1 MKKFMKILLANKFYY
16 RRGGD
21 CIYTMNLEK
30 MLKEKGH
37 EVAVFAM
44 QYPENEESEWSKYW
58 PSNMTKL
65 KAFTRPFG
73 DGEVRRKFGMLLDD
87 FKPDVVHLNNI
98 HTQLS
103 PVIAKMAHERG
114 IRVVWTLHDTKLVCP
129 CYTCTRE
136 GKWCTECYTDK
147 KAVIKHRCM
156 PGGLPGAIIGY
167 REMMKWNREVLEE
180 YTDLFLPPSQF
191 MMDTCVEGGYSPE
204 KFRVL
209 CNFIDVEKVPQT
221 TRISQLK
228 GEYYVYLGRVNE
240 VKGVRTLCKAAAQL
254 DKQLIVI
261 GDGPLSEELRMKSEE
276 SGAPIEF
283 KGQMQWEEFM
293 PILRGAR
300 FMVLPAEWSENNP
313 LTVIESQSLGT
324 PVLGARIGGIPELI
338 EEGTSGM
345 TFTSGNVEDLKDK
358 ILKMFEHE
366 FDYYAIAK
374 NAIERYSSEAYYQKL
389 ITYYHLSN

>member
-1 MKKFMKILLANKFYY
+1 MKIVLANKFYY

-21 CIYTMNLEK
+21 CIYTMNVEK
-30 MLKEKGH
+30 MLREKGH

-73 DGEVRRKFGMLLDD
+73 DGEVMRKFGMLLDD

-129 CYTCTRE
+129 CYTCTRD
-136 GKWCTECYTDK
+136 GKWCTECFTDK
-147 KAVIKHRCM
+147 KAVIRHRCM
-156 PGGLPGAIIGY
+156 HGGLPGAIIGY
-167 REMMKWNREVLEE
+167 REIMKWNREALEE

-209 CNFIDVEKVPQT
+209 CNFIDVTKVKG
-221 TRISQLK
+221 LK
-228 GEYYVYLGRVNE
+228 GEEVKRINGDYYVYLGRVSE
-240 VKGVRTLCKAAAQL
+240 EKGVRTLCKAAAQL
-254 DKQLIVI
+254 DKKLIVI
-261 GDGPLSEELRMKSEE
+261 GGGPLCEELKRESEE

-283 KGQMQWEEFM
+283 KGQMLWEEFM
-293 PILRGAR
+293 PILSGAR
-300 FMVLPAEWSENNP
+300 FMVLPSEWSENNP

-338 EEGTSGM
+338 EEGVSGM
-345 TFTSGNVEDLKDK
+345 TFTSGDVEDLKDK
-358 ILKMFEHE
+358 IKKMFEHE
-366 FDYYAIAK
+366 FDYDAIAK
-374 NAIERYSSEAYYQKL
+374 NAIERYSSEAYYEKL
-389 ITYYHLSN
+389 MVFYKG